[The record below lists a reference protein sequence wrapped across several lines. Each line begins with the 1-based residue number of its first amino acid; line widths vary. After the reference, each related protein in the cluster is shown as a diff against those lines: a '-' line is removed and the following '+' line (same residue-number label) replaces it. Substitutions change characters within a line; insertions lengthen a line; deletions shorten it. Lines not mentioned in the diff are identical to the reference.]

1 MIKEAA
7 LAAFANGRPV
17 AQVRKCT
24 IAPDEIARAAIFLAT
39 DASSAITGTHLKIDA
54 GRP

>member
-1 MIKEAA
+1 MIKEAI
-7 LAAFANGRPV
+7 LAAFANGRLV
-17 AQVRKCT
+17 AQVRKRT